1 MNIFVT
7 GSAGFIG
14 FHLCRRLL
22 NEGHNIIS
30 VDNINDYYDTD
41 LKLARLEILE
51 DNKNF
56 RFEQADISNYEKIT
70 QIFRENEFDIVIHLA
85 AQAGVRYSIQKP
97 FAYVESNL
105 IGQMNLLEA
114 IRNIKPNLK
123 HFIFASSSSVYG
135 NSHEVPFSESQK
147 TDEPISLYAA
157 TKKSGELLTHSY
169 SHLYNIPAT
178 GLRFFTVYGEYGRPD
193 MAYYSFTRD
202 IIEGRSIKIFNE
214 GNLQRDFTYIDDI
227 VEGINRITSKAPK
240 HKFKVYNIGNNNPVE
255 LKYFVEILEK
265 EIGKKAITEMLPMQ
279 AGDVYKTYADI
290 SEIFKDYGF
299 EPKTKIEEGL
309 KIFVKWYKDFYKVG

>member
-14 FHLCRRLL
+14 FHLCRKLL
-22 NEGHNIIS
+22 SQGHNIVS
-30 VDNINDYYDTD
+30 VDNINDYYNTD

-51 DNKNF
+51 DEKNF
-56 RFEQADISNYEKIT
+56 KFDQMDISDYEKLAT
-70 QIFRENEFDIVIHLA
+70 FFKENDFDIIIHLA

-105 IGQMNLLEA
+105 IGQMNMLEC
-114 IRNIKPNLK
+114 IRNFKPNLK
-123 HFIFASSSSVYG
+123 NFIYASSSSVYG
-135 NSHEVPFSESQK
+135 NSSTAPFSENQK

-169 SHLYNIPAT
+169 SHLYNITAT

-193 MAYYSFTRD
+193 MAYFSFTKD
-202 IIEGRSIKIFNE
+202 IMEGKPIKIFNS

-227 VEGINRITSKAPK
+227 VDGVIKIATTEPK
-240 HKFKVYNIGNNNPVE
+240 HKNKVYNIGNNSPVE
-255 LKYFVEILEK
+255 LKYFVEVLEN

-279 AGDVYKTYADI
+279 AGDVYRTYADI
-290 SEIFKDYGF
+290 SEIKKDYNF
-299 EPKTKIEEGL
+299 EPKTKIESGV
-309 KIFVKWYKDFYKVG
+309 KMFVKWYKDFYG